1 MGFPIFNRW
10 IVCKHRGV
18 LNLPR
23 WRLEATPCSAAW
35 SSTSQ
40 KIHSCGTWLTSSC
53 LARPC
58 WWRPSCPMHPAPPG
72 KSISPRAAWR
82 WPDRSARLPQKGRRV
97 VKTIWWNFARKHGVG
112 SISTRH
118 WLQMSVNFE
127 TFQDLSKMEWDIH
140 AGYTTFTIIYDHLIT
155 DMCIICIHIV
165 TVTYCSC
172 LIPIYMTKCFLM
184 AKYMPFKY

>member
-10 IVCKHRGV
+10 IVCKHRGI

-58 WWRPSCPMHPAPPG
+58 LWRPSCPMHPAPPG
-72 KSISPRAAWR
+72 KFISPRAAWR
-82 WPDRSARLPQKGRRV
+82 WPNRSARLPQKGRRV
-97 VKTIWWNFARKHGVG
+97 DLMMKFCAEAWCWFHINSAMTADVRKLWNLSRSFKNGVG
-112 SISTRH
+112 
-118 WLQMSVNFE
+118 
-127 TFQDLSKMEWDIH
+127 
-140 AGYTTFTIIYDHLIT
+140 YTCWIYHIYDHLRSFT
-155 DMCIICIHIV
+155 DMCITCIHIV
-165 TVTYCSC
+165 AVTYCSC